1 MPGRLGFR
9 LRDYSRETSGFS
21 LATGEVTAV
30 SLPDLLTEVGNLRTA
45 IDGITDGIISDESLS
60 VFNTNLSNATPTDV
74 NSQRE
79 HVWIVTYEDNLPFF
93 DDPVNAIPNEGFGR
107 LFTMTVPTA
116 DPDGAVGRMQTNSD
130 LANLADPGMA
140 AFVAAFEETARSPY
154 GGTVNVISIRYSGTR
169 N

>member
-1 MPGRLGFR
+1 M
-9 LRDYSRETSGFS
+9 
-21 LATGEVTAV
+21 ATGEVTAV
-30 SLPDLLTEVGNLRTA
+30 SLPDLLTEVGALRTA
-45 IDGITDGIISDESLS
+45 IDGITDGIVSDESLT

-79 HVWIVTYEDNLPFF
+79 HVWIVTYEDNLQFF

-107 LFTMTVPTA
+107 LFTLTIPTA

-130 LANLADPGMA
+130 LANLADTGIA
-140 AFVAAFEETARSPY
+140 AFVTAFEETARSPY
-154 GGTVNVISIRYSGTR
+154 GGTVNVIRIRYSGTR